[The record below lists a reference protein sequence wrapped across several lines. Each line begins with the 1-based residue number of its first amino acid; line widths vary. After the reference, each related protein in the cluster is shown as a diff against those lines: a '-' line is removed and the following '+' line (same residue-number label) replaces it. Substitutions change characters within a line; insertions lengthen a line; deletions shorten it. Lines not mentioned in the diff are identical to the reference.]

1 MPYLDFHSSRTV
13 RGGRGASADL
23 RVNRSASC
31 VSGRCVWEPV
41 TDHRGSILQ
50 LVFTVGM
57 TWRTE
62 RRAHKAPPPP
72 PARVH
77 AAGGASVA
85 GQSWVCFA
93 VQQLCQ
99 CATDSRSDW
108 LELIERAGLSLIA
121 DAHARR
127 S

>member
-1 MPYLDFHSSRTV
+1 MGAGHGPPRLHFAARVYSRDDMAHGTTRTQSSAAA
-13 RGGRGASADL
+13 G
-23 RVNRSASC
+23 
-31 VSGRCVWEPV
+31 E
-41 TDHRGSILQ
+41 
-50 LVFTVGM
+50 
-57 TWRTE
+57 
-62 RRAHKAPPPP
+62 P

-121 DAHARR
+121 DEHARR